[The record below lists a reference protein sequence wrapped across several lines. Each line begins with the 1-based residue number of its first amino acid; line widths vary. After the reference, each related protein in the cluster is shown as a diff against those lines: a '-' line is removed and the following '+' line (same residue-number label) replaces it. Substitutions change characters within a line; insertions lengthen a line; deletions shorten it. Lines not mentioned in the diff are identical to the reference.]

1 MKVLQRILNNGIS
14 GDLTSLQ
21 RLARQIFN
29 FDLIMGMVLPMIT
42 VIYYE
47 IYDLTT
53 PVFLA
58 GHIFI
63 IAFFGSCFYFVS
75 KGYYEYCVWKCIG
88 FIYIMML
95 TIVLSYQSLFNS
107 IFFIPLAL
115 NALIYFPERK
125 RTSISILLLFLVTGL
140 VLFLMEMNHFSFQQN
155 TRFQILNMRAA
166 LAFFT
171 YLFAYKIVSFLLM
184 YWRTITTKEVSE
196 EGVKQFLKLTTEGI
210 YHISFSP
217 PISLELSIEEQYVRF
232 RRDGYFLQCNDAF
245 ARLYGYPEGKVL
257 NGMPVT
263 KFVEGIPDA
272 GMAVTFPDFAAANYI
287 LLNKA
292 SREWNGSGEYV
303 HLLNNVF
310 GIIEKNQLKGIWGTQ
325 RDISE
330 LKATQDT
337 IATRDEI
344 TEKLMANFPVVY
356 YRFDEDLNFT
366 LSVGGALERLKLK
379 PNEVVGKSMKDIYK
393 HVPDIIAAHQA
404 AIDGKENAFLSKVP
418 NQEEELFFDSRVTF
432 DAKKK
437 EGIGFALETTERK
450 IAENALL
457 KSENRYRNLFNS
469 TFDAIFIFNIES
481 GLVEECNENA
491 KIMFELPEDIDI
503 QALSPIYLTPQ
514 YQPDGELSSAVI
526 DSQIKDLAFKKR
538 LQFEFFH
545 KRFGGEVFE
554 TETTLIP
561 SSFNSK
567 EILVIIND
575 VSKKRRAERALRTR
589 ERQLREAQ
597 KVALLGSWEYDYSS
611 QGFSCSEQLHQM
623 FEMHKLSQA
632 SYEACIQVLVAEEY
646 QKLMNEVKEVA
657 ERSAF
662 NFTYQKKLAT
672 GETKWFQ
679 MTGEKSFDE
688 EGQPARISG
697 IVQDITT
704 QQHQEEIIRKA
715 LKALNEKN
723 EDLKKYIDS
732 NMQLENFAYMA
743 SHDLKAPIR
752 TIVSFTQ
759 LLKRSLNDRLQENEQ
774 EYLQYISTGA
784 NSMKNLIE
792 DLLTYSRVNTNN
804 HQLEEVLLPRIL
816 ESIRADLQTALED
829 SEANIKVKNIP
840 DSIQADSTMMRQLF
854 QNLLENAIKFR
865 RPGVAPKIEIGCT
878 STEDHWNFYIRD
890 NGIGISPEFQ
900 EKIFLL
906 FRKLHSSSQYEG
918 TGIGLALCKKIVE
931 QHGGK
936 IWVDD
941 QYEGGTCFQFTLR
954 KQLVLD
960 LVSA

>member
-14 GDLTSLQ
+14 GDLSSLD

-29 FDLIMGMVLPMIT
+29 FDLIMGIVLPMIT

-47 IYDLTT
+47 IYDLIT
-53 PVFLA
+53 PTFLA

-63 IAFFGSCFYFVS
+63 ILFFGSCIYFVS

-95 TIVLSYQSLFNS
+95 TIVLSYKSLFNS
-107 IFFIPLAL
+107 IFFVPLAL
-115 NALIYFPERK
+115 NALIYFPTRK
-125 RTSISILLLFLVTGL
+125 KISISILVLFLMTGL
-140 VLFLMEMNHFSFQQN
+140 VLFLLEINHFSFQQN
-155 TRFQILNMRAA
+155 MRFHVLNMKAA

-171 YLFAYKIVSFLLM
+171 YLFAYKIMSFLLM
-184 YWRTITTKEVSE
+184 YWRTVATKEVSE
-196 EGVKQFLKLTTEGI
+196 EGVKQFLRLTTEGI

-217 PISLELSIEEQYVRF
+217 PIPINLSIEEQYVRF

-245 ARLYGYPEGKVL
+245 ARLYGYAEGKAL
-257 NGMPVT
+257 NGMPVN
-263 KFVEGIPDA
+263 KFVAGIPDA
-272 GMAVTFPDFAAANYI
+272 GMAVTFPDFAAANY
-287 LLNKA
+287 LLRNKA
-292 SREWNGSGEYV
+292 SREWNEAGEYV

-344 TEKLMANFPVVY
+344 TEKLMASFPVVY
-356 YRFDEDLNFT
+356 YRFDKDLNFT
-366 LSVGGALERLKLK
+366 LSVGGALQRLQLK
-379 PNEVVGKSMKDIYK
+379 PNEVVGKNMKDLYQ
-393 HVPDIIAAHQA
+393 HVPEIISGHQA
-404 AIDGKENAFLSKVP
+404 AIDGKENAFLNKVP
-418 NQEEELFFDSRVTF
+418 NQTEELFFDTRVTF
-432 DAKKK
+432 DPKKG

-469 TFDAIFIFNIES
+469 TFDAIFIFNTES
-481 GLVEECNENA
+481 SLVEECNENA
-491 KIMFELPEDIDI
+491 KVMFEIPDDVEIHS
-503 QALSPIYLTPQ
+503 LSPIYMTPQ
-514 YQPDGELSSAVI
+514 YQPDGRLSSKVI
-526 DSQIKDLAFKKR
+526 ETQISGLASKKR
-538 LQFEFFH
+538 LYFEFFH
-545 KRFGGEVFE
+545 KRFSGEVFE

-567 EILVIIND
+567 EVLVIIKD
-575 VSKKRRAERALRTR
+575 VSTKRQAERALRTR

-611 QGFSCSEQLHQM
+611 NVFSCSEQLHHM
-623 FEMHKLSQA
+623 FEMGRLSEA
-632 SYEACIQVLVAEEY
+632 SYEACISILVAEEY
-646 QKLMNEVKEVA
+646 QKMMKEVKDLD

-679 MTGEKSFDE
+679 MTGEKLFDE
-688 EGQPARISG
+688 EGHPARISG
-697 IVQDITT
+697 IVQDIST
-704 QQHQEEIIRKA
+704 QQNQEEIIRKA

-759 LLKRSLNDRLQENEQ
+759 LLKRSLKDRLQENEE

-804 HQLEEVLLPRIL
+804 HQLEEVSLPRML
-816 ESIRADLQTALED
+816 ESIQADLQTALED
-829 SEANIKVKNIP
+829 SEARIQVKNIP

-865 RPGVAPKIEIGCT
+865 RPGIAPEIEIGCVN
-878 STEDHWNFYIRD
+878 TEDYWKFYIRD

-941 QYEGGTCFQFTLR
+941 EYEEGTCFQFTLR

-960 LVSA
+960 LVSV